1 MYFRENNGVILK
13 RLKKN
18 DFEVKI
24 FYFVVV

>member
-13 RLKKN
+13 RKKKN